1 VKLVTSKVVIGIDPG
16 LTGAIAFIPEDWAP
30 WVEDMPVIA
39 HGKRKAVDVVK
50 LARILEPYRLL
61 GNAVAYLEKVHAFP
75 GQGVS
80 SMFSLGMSFWG
91 VAGVL
96 AACDIPF
103 HLIAPADWK
112 ARLNLDRD
120 KERSLVLA
128 RKLFPGVDLSR
139 KKHHGRAE
147 ALLIAHYGKRWPGPK
162 L

>member
-30 WVEDMPVIA
+30 WVEDMPVTA

-50 LARILEPYRLL
+50 LANMLDPYRLF
-61 GNAVAYLEKVHAFP
+61 GNATAYLERVHAFP

-96 AACDIPF
+96 AACGIPF
-103 HLIAPADWK
+103 HLITPADWK
-112 ARLNLDRD
+112 ARLDLDRD
-120 KERSLVLA
+120 KEKSLALA
-128 RKLFPGVDLSR
+128 RNLFPGVDLSR

-162 L
+162 S